1 MMSPTT
7 QKKLKRVSLTVLLLA
22 VSMVYF
28 VPIYWMIV
36 SSIKPPDRILSK
48 VEFIPRI
55 LSSES
60 YSNLFSNVI
69 FGGSGLSPFVK
80 WYLNTIILTT
90 GYVLVALAICT
101 LGGYAFAQFDF
112 KGKNVLFI
120 IILITQ
126 MIPFHLMVVP
136 LFLLIVKL
144 RMVDTY
150 IGGFLPIAVSPLG
163 LFYMRQF
170 MLDIN
175 KDLLDAARIDGASE
189 YTVFFKVVL
198 PLIKPGLAA
207 MAIFFSMEYLNNLL
221 WPLVAIRSE
230 SKLPLTV
237 GIAGLVNQY
246 KPRYGMVMA
255 ASTLATI
262 PFIILF
268 LLLRKQFEEG
278 MGAMVKLV
286 EK

>member
-1 MMSPTT
+1 MMRPIAR
-7 QKKLKRVSLTVLLLA
+7 KKIKNAALIVFLLA
-22 VSMVYF
+22 VSIAYF
-28 VPIYWMIV
+28 IPIYWMVI
-36 SSIKPPDRILSK
+36 SSIKPPERVLSN
-48 VEFIPRI
+48 VEFFPGEF
-55 LSSES
+55 STES
-60 YSNLFSNVI
+60 YSNLFSDVI
-69 FGGSGLSPFVK
+69 FSGKGTSPFVK
-80 WYLNTIILTT
+80 WYLNTIIMTT
-90 GYVLVALAICT
+90 GYVLVALTICT

-112 KGKNVLFI
+112 KGKNLLFI
-120 IILITQ
+120 IILVTQ
-126 MIPFHLMVVP
+126 MIPFHLLVVP
-136 LFLLIVKL
+136 LFLLITKL
-144 RMVDTY
+144 RIVDTY

-221 WPLVAIRSE
+221 WPLVAIRTE
-230 SKLPLTV
+230 GKLPLTV
-237 GIAGLVNQY
+237 GIASLINQY

-262 PFIILF
+262 PFIVLF